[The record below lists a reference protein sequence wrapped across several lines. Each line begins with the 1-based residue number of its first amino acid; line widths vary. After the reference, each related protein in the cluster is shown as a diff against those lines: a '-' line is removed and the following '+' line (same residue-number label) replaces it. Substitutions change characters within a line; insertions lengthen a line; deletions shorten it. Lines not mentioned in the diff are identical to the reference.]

1 MNDGSRCVL
10 EAVMDA
16 INALEKARELLED
29 QETDAIAVTRESA
42 VTIWHRCRCGGSIN
56 YGDRYCKECGRRIR
70 W

>member
-1 MNDGSRCVL
+1 MNDGTRGVL
-10 EAVMDA
+10 EAVMNA

-42 VTIWHRCRCGGSIN
+42 VTLWYRCRCGGSIN